1 MLLDENL
8 DKYYIENIKKP
19 RYRGLT
25 TGRAAR
31 NKVKSHWVYGI
42 PCVLPD
48 ANGKYPSKVNGIRT
62 ADGSVF
68 PVYPSTVSEY
78 TGCDDCKGQPIYE
91 GDIVNKNKNYIRLVQ
106 YNERYGAY
114 ITLCKSQRSNYSI
127 DYLAK
132 GDTLCRDIEVLGN
145 IWQNP
150 ELLKQHC
157 YTEYSLEEVYND

>member
-1 MLLDENL
+1 MILDENL
-8 DKYYIENIKKP
+8 DKYHNEGVKTP

-48 ANGKYPSKVNGIRT
+48 SNGHYPSKVNGIRT
-62 ADGSVF
+62 TDGSIF

-91 GDIVNKNKNYIRLVQ
+91 GDIVNKNRNYVRLVQ
-106 YNERYGAY
+106 YNERYVAY
-114 ITLCKSQRSNYSI
+114 VTLCKSQRSNYSI

-132 GDTLCRDIEVLGN
+132 GDAMCRDIEVLGN

-150 ELLKQHC
+150 ELLNQHC
-157 YTEYSLEEVYND
+157 YTDYSLEEVYKD